1 MKYTVDMV
9 NSVEMSEVD
18 NKFYM
23 MMDDRVTLVVDMYQ
37 LSDEDIEGLKTIEG
51 YDESP
56 EVFERLMKAVVEEV
70 E

>member
-1 MKYTVDMV
+1 
-9 NSVEMSEVD
+9 MSEVD

-37 LSDEDIEGLKTIEG
+37 LSDEDVNNLKTIEG
-51 YDESP
+51 YDENP
-56 EVFERLMKAVVEEV
+56 EVFKRLLNAVVEEV

>member
-1 MKYTVDMV
+1 MKYTVNMV

-37 LSDEDIEGLKTIEG
+37 LSDEDVNNLKTIEG
-51 YDESP
+51 YDENP
-56 EVFERLMKAVVEEV
+56 EVFKRLLNAVVEEV

>member
-1 MKYTVDMV
+1 MKYTVNMV

-23 MMDDRVTLVVDMYQ
+23 IMDDRVTLVVDMYQ
-37 LSDEDIEGLKTIEG
+37 LSDEDVNNLKTIEG
-51 YDESP
+51 YDENP
-56 EVFERLMKAVVEEV
+56 EVFERLLNAVVEEV